1 MSTNKRYVR
10 PTKASNLRALA
21 NNSRAASNELET
33 RSQSQSP
40 SRYSVSRSIY
50 TARSVYSMPTEGR
63 FSASYFVSLHE
74 RPTKPERQV
83 SKSRTNSP
91 AERSRALPK
100 AELRSVGTQYQE
112 LQRLQFEVVE
122 SLEPAESKLV
132 TDDETKS
139 DSSCLPQHLR
149 ELCPTWLCDPLTFCF
164 FFATANE
171 SVQDLKDRC
180 QAAVDSG
187 FMMLYD
193 HLEPI
198 QLAKDEFEACHRKEQ
213 LKVKLKELL
222 SRNME
227 RIVENIDEVCG
238 TAGAGEQQASPNS
251 HLYRDIGRLR
261 RLKQHMEG
269 RFLQLNK
276 NHIEQMNRLR
286 ADLEGKLLAGERH
299 WQQTLGELQERLR
312 HSENHSKETK
322 CQLAMQNA
330 ALTAKDSAIESA
342 KAEMDKLS
350 SRNMELSQLV
360 KGSEAALLRTRQEL
374 ERLEGQLNEL
384 KQRHILPVVEEKDH
398 IISDLKLKNE
408 ELLQLR
414 DVHHDQEQNILR
426 LSAKNDELD
435 AKISELQAKL
445 KSTKAQLNAI
455 EQKDEQLHWDLES
468 VRKEFNCTQ
477 ALVIKLREQASRD
490 SEATATCSHEIN
502 KLKKTI
508 DQLYLESSGKDWQ
521 INQLRQQLLAKE
533 EQVGHLFEKL
543 DGQVLKLSRLEQ
555 YVKLSA
561 EENDR
566 LRQLLDRQN
575 DTIKNLRE
583 FIANNIGTYLEP
595 RNGLQQQQNLSGHQ
609 PQQRHQ

>member
-139 DSSCLPQHLR
+139 DSSCLPQHL
-149 ELCPTWLCDPLTFCF
+149 P
-164 FFATANE
+164 NE
-171 SVQDLKDRC
+171 CVQDLKDRC

-238 TAGAGEQQASPNS
+238 TAGAGEQQASSNS

-276 NHIEQMNRLR
+276 NHNEQMNRLR

-312 HSENHSKETK
+312 HSETHSKETN

-508 DQLYLESSGKDWQ
+508 DQLSTWSPLARTGRS
-521 INQLRQQLLAKE
+521 IRQQLLAKE